1 MHSKDIDY
9 VEKLAQ
15 WAESVGI
22 HLDRDP
28 NQD

>member
-1 MHSKDIDY
+1 MQSKDVDF
-9 VEKLAQ
+9 VERLSR

-28 NQD
+28 NQA